1 MGWKVVFKPKPRCLR
16 DKLELW
22 FVGPRKSQF
31 IYFNLAGLYIPAG
44 MIGGFLTGL
53 VISFAIDSNL
63 NASWAEPH
71 RYVPVLLCSGLA
83 TIVGLYIAA
92 HIIDFYYQHHSPYLE
107 NQEAIERIRTRS
119 NSKSPRKGNRKRR
132 SSLETD
138 E

>member
-31 IYFNLAGLYIPAG
+31 FHMNLAGLFPFVG
-44 MIGGFLTGL
+44 MIGGFLVGL
-53 VISFAIDSNL
+53 VISFAIDSNV
-63 NASWAEPH
+63 NASWAQPQ

-83 TIVGLYIAA
+83 TLVGFFSAA
-92 HIIDFYYQHHSPYLE
+92 NIIDFYYQHHSPFLE
-107 NQEAIERIRTRS
+107 NQESIERIRTRS

-132 SSLETD
+132 SSLDID